1 MSCEDGMLSDAAARN
16 AAASVEDAIG
26 AAVGVSASDEAVED
40 AHERIDVDVQD
51 MLRAYYRARRVRGDD
66 AARHAVVQAALD
78 EARRLRAKQEDGEA
92 AFSGRAR
99 ARFDMRR
106 MAETLSFVAC
116 QARFMGAR
124 SWAIQAAVVIAA
136 AFLAMASG
144 AYAVSGL
151 YACLASAAIAVCG
164 LPQATAS
171 RLYGV
176 VELERSCKHD
186 ARSVAAA
193 RMVVLACANALGI
206 ALIAASVSYA
216 HADTTL
222 VFSLVCAFAPYCLTA
237 AGCLV
242 AVRRMGGAG
251 ALAAA
256 AAWGAVVVGAAYFAV
271 SYMPWLYEQAALWIW
286 ALVAAAS
293 SAWMLVEA
301 RLWIADVA
309 RSARALSFD
318 SSYVNR

>member
-1 MSCEDGMLSDAAARN
+1 MSCKDGMLGDGAARN
-16 AAASVEDAIG
+16 AAAPAEDAIG
-26 AAVGVSASDEAVED
+26 TAAGVSASEAVEG
-40 AHERIDVDVQD
+40 ACERAAVDVQD
-51 MLRAYYRARRVRGDD
+51 ALRAYYRAQRVPGDQ
-66 AARHAVVQAALD
+66 AARRAVVQAALD
-78 EARRLRAKQEDGEA
+78 EARRLQVGGEA

-99 ARFDMRR
+99 VRFDMRR
-106 MAETLSFVAC
+106 AAETLSFVAC

-124 SWAIQAAVVIAA
+124 SWVMQAAVVIAA
-136 AFLAMASG
+136 AFLALASG
-144 AYAVSGL
+144 AHAVSGL
-151 YACLASAAIAVCG
+151 YACLAAAAIAVCG

-193 RMVVLACANALGI
+193 RMAVLACANALGI

-216 HADTTL
+216 HADTSL

-271 SYMPWLYEQAALWIW
+271 SYMPWLYEQAAL
-286 ALVAAAS
+286 
-293 SAWMLVEA
+293 
-301 RLWIADVA
+301 
-309 RSARALSFD
+309 
-318 SSYVNR
+318 

>member
-1 MSCEDGMLSDAAARN
+1 MLGDGAARN
-16 AAASVEDAIG
+16 AAAPAEDAIG
-26 AAVGVSASDEAVED
+26 TAAGVSASEAVEG
-40 AHERIDVDVQD
+40 ACERAAVDVQD
-51 MLRAYYRARRVRGDD
+51 ALRAYYRAQRVPGDQ
-66 AARHAVVQAALD
+66 AARRAVVQAALD
-78 EARRLRAKQEDGEA
+78 EARRLQVGGEA

-99 ARFDMRR
+99 VRFDMRR
-106 MAETLSFVAC
+106 AAETLSFVAC

-124 SWAIQAAVVIAA
+124 SWVMQAAVVIAA
-136 AFLAMASG
+136 AFLALASG
-144 AYAVSGL
+144 AHAVSGL
-151 YACLASAAIAVCG
+151 YACLAAAAIAVCG

-193 RMVVLACANALGI
+193 RMAVLACANALGI

-216 HADTTL
+216 HADTSL

-271 SYMPWLYEQAALWIW
+271 SYMPWLYEQAALWVW

-301 RLWIADVA
+301 RLWLADA
-309 RSARALSFD
+309 AHSARALSFD

>member
-1 MSCEDGMLSDAAARN
+1 MSCKDGMLGDGAARN
-16 AAASVEDAIG
+16 AAAPAEDAIG
-26 AAVGVSASDEAVED
+26 TAAGVSASGEAVEG
-40 AHERIDVDVQD
+40 ACERAAVDVQD
-51 MLRAYYRARRVRGDD
+51 ALRAYYRAQRVPGDQ
-66 AARHAVVQAALD
+66 AARRAVVQAALD
-78 EARRLRAKQEDGEA
+78 EARRLQADGEA
-92 AFSGRAR
+92 VFSGRAR
-99 ARFDMRR
+99 VCFDMRR
-106 MAETLSFVAC
+106 AAETLSFVAC

-124 SWAIQAAVVIAA
+124 SWVMQAAVVIAA
-136 AFLAMASG
+136 AFLAVASG
-144 AYAVSGL
+144 AHAVSGL
-151 YACLASAAIAVCG
+151 YACLAAAAIAVCG

-193 RMVVLACANALGI
+193 RMAVLACANALGI

-216 HADTTL
+216 HADTSL

-271 SYMPWLYEQAALWIW
+271 SYMPWLYEQAALWVW

-301 RLWIADVA
+301 RLWLADA
-309 RSARALSFD
+309 AHSARALSFD